1 MPPPPPPPPSSS
13 SSQATASSSAN
24 GTSAQ
29 PTATIYDAVFPH
41 NGPLGLT
48 LLAHRLTY
56 TTNSGE
62 SRSMACAIV
71 QSSKYSTQIT
81 AGDALLAVN
90 NTPLVY
96 AGNAVMMSENNLA
109 SYFDNATGT
118 FQSIQSRSIPNL
130 LSNSDAITCA
140 F

>member
-1 MPPPPPPPPSSS
+1 MPPPSPPPPPSSS
-13 SSQATASSSAN
+13 SQAVASSSSS
-24 GTSAQ
+24 GTNTA

-56 TTNSGE
+56 TTKSGE

-90 NTPLVY
+90 NTPLVHSGS
-96 AGNAVMMSENNLA
+96 AIMLSENNLA
-109 SYFDNATGT
+109 SYFDTTTGT
-118 FQSIQSRSIPNL
+118 FLSNYSESIPNL
-130 LSNSDAITCA
+130 LSNINDFTCT

>member
-13 SSQATASSSAN
+13 QAVASSSAN
-24 GTSAQ
+24 GPTTA
-29 PTATIYDAVFPH
+29 PTATIYDAVFPN

-71 QSSKYSTQIT
+71 QSSKYSTQII

-96 AGNAVMMSENNLA
+96 SGNTTMLSENNLA
-109 SYFDNATGT
+109 SYFDTTTG
-118 FQSIQSRSIPNL
+118 NL
-130 LSNSDAITCA
+130 LSD
-140 F
+140 